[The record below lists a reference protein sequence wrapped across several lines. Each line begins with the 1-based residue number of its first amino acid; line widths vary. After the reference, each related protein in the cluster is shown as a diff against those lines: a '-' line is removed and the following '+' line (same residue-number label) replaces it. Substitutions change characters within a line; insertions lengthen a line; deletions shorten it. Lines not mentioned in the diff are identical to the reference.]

1 MFLAIVGAVY
11 PHHEYKRQQK
21 LVEHL
26 WGESWVASSPMW
38 YTMVFLLA
46 MAAVFWL
53 KLHEKKV
60 INYATVLDVVVES
73 GGGKTTGSDW
83 GVMLMFPPG

>member
-1 MFLAIVGAVY
+1 
-11 PHHEYKRQQK
+11 
-21 LVEHL
+21 
-26 WGESWVASSPMW
+26 MW

-60 INYATVLDVVVES
+60 INYATGLDVVVES

>member
-11 PHHEYKRQQK
+11 PHYEYKRQQK

-26 WGESWVASSPMW
+26 WGESWVVYNGIPPCHGSS
-38 YTMVFLLA
+38 
-46 MAAVFWL
+46 FWL

-60 INYATVLDVVVES
+60 INYATGLAVVVES

-83 GVMLMFPPG
+83 GMMLMFPPG